1 MQKLPQ
7 QAHETTS
14 RALLHGAFQA
24 ALQAADPSY
33 AIPKVLKQLFP
44 QGIRGRCIVIGA
56 GKASASMAD
65 ALEKY
70 ALTHWPQAILSGL
83 VITRY
88 GHDVQRPLPDRK
100 ILVCEAA
107 HPVPDEAGLQA
118 TKNLLHIV
126 QALQKDDQLLV
137 LISGGGSSLLTLPV
151 AEISMTDLTSLTQE
165 LLRSGAPIEA
175 MNIVRKHISA
185 IQGGNLGRL
194 AVRAGAKVDALI
206 ISDVTGDQPGD
217 IASGPCAVDDST
229 FQDALNILD
238 RYQIGPGVVP
248 ASILD
253 YLKKGT
259 MGQAPETLKRD
270 EPESLMVRN
279 HVIATSMQSLLAAQK
294 YCLEHGAQ
302 VHILGDQITGEAAQV
317 ARDQLEIVRGYV
329 EQNKNKDFADRP
341 GNVRRQVFI
350 SGGETTVTIPQ
361 GVVGRGGRCSEF
373 LLALYAHSKD
383 LAGLSALAADT
394 DGIDGSEENA
404 GAYFDQE
411 IIHHAN
417 TLQLDEKTYL
427 DAHDA
432 YGFFLE
438 VGGLVHTGPTLTNI
452 NDFRILMLESHG

>member
-151 AEISMTDLTSLTQE
+151 AEISMSDLKSLTQE

-279 HVIATSMQSLLAAQK
+279 HVIATSMQSLLAAQ
-294 YCLEHGAQ
+294 
-302 VHILGDQITGEAAQV
+302 V

-329 EQNKNKDFADRP
+329 EQNQNKDFADRP
-341 GNVRRQVFI
+341 GNFRRQVFI

>member
-1 MQKLPQ
+1 MPRCGVCNNKKASLYLQKLPQ

-151 AEISMTDLTSLTQE
+151 AEISMSDLKSLTQE

-270 EPESLMVRN
+270 E
-279 HVIATSMQSLLAAQK
+279 
-294 YCLEHGAQ
+294 
-302 VHILGDQITGEAAQV
+302 AAQV

-341 GNVRRQVFI
+341 GNFRRQVFI